1 MRKTMLIAIIGLFLF
16 SIMGVS
22 ATAPQNTSVKNVIV
36 TGITYNGNSYS
47 LVPGANVTI
56 TCNGYSNSTT
66 SDLNKGT
73 YHLQISHSYCQAGDI
88 ITVTAVKGNLYGSAS
103 NPVKDYGMDV
113 NLALIMV
120 PMTPEFSF
128 FLGTLTLISAVGI
141 FFVVRKD

>member
-36 TGITYNGNSYS
+36 TGITYNSNSHS

-66 SDLNKGT
+66 SDSTGA
-73 YHLQISHSYCQAGDI
+73 YRVQINHSYCKAGDTV
-88 ITVTAVKGNLYGSAS
+88 TVTAIKGNLYGSAS
-103 NPVKDYGMDV
+103 KPAEDYGMDV
-113 NLALIMV
+113 SLALIMV